1 MRPVSMFLYILSDV
15 VTASKITVQLT
26 DVPVFEV
33 NEKLKTMSN
42 AQLEEE
48 LASCL
53 KDFEGRF
60 VSGYDK
66 FLINVSD
73 KADLLQEVTRY
84 YEITRQLEAIQQFTS
99 ALSSHSVLSNL
110 QKLKAQTEKGCPF
123 SPYPVTPKYLQDLY
137 TFELTVTRDGN
148 LKQKEKNIAYK

>member
-15 VTASKITVQLT
+15 VIASKITVQLT

-33 NEKLKTMSN
+33 NEKLETISN

-53 KDFEGRF
+53 KDFEERF
-60 VSGYDK
+60 LSGYNK

-73 KADLLQEVTRY
+73 KTDLLQKVSHY
-84 YEITRQLEAIQQFTS
+84 YEITRQLETIQQFTS
-99 ALSSHSVLSNL
+99 GLSFYSMLSNL
-110 QKLKAQTEKGCPF
+110 QKLKAQTEKGF
-123 SPYPVTPKYLQDLY
+123 TISPYPVTSKYLQDLY
-137 TFELTVTRDGN
+137 TFELTVTRDEN
-148 LKQKEKNIAYK
+148 LKQKEKNIAYN

>member
-1 MRPVSMFLYILSDV
+1 MFLHILSDV

-33 NEKLKTMSN
+33 NEKLKTISN

-73 KADLLQEVTRY
+73 KANLLQKVTRY

-110 QKLKAQTEKGCPF
+110 QKLKAQTEKGCPSHPIL
-123 SPYPVTPKYLQDLY
+123 SPQNTCKIFIRLSSWLLATEILNKRKKTLHTNSVIL
-137 TFELTVTRDGN
+137 
-148 LKQKEKNIAYK
+148 